1 MKRVLVVVI
10 VILLISVCYTLESQ
24 YTREAEVVSVD
35 CIEVTVEDSQ
45 GFEWSFCGEGYQV
58 GQIVTLKMN
67 DNHTDII
74 TDDIIIDVK

>member
-1 MKRVLVVVI
+1 MRKVLVVVI

-24 YTREAEVVSVD
+24 YTREAEVVNVD

-45 GFEWSFCGEGYQV
+45 GFEWSFYGEGYQV
-58 GQIVTLKMN
+58 GQMVTLKMN
-67 DNHTDII
+67 DNHTDSV